1 MLVFILAITQSAI
14 RLGREGTAVEDSM
27 TLAELRAAIAV
38 MKEMDVAMK
47 ADVTAPPPRSAPPLK
62 TAAE

>member
-1 MLVFILAITQSAI
+1 
-14 RLGREGTAVEDSM
+14 M

-47 ADVTAPPPRSAPPLK
+47 ADVTAPPPPSAPPLK